1 MHSLGPKSMQPYLE
15 PLPLLFFQDKD
26 RTGEGTEDS
35 WDSAVLEWL
44 ASEEQTFSAVV
55 ASN

>member
-1 MHSLGPKSMQPYLE
+1 MQPYLE